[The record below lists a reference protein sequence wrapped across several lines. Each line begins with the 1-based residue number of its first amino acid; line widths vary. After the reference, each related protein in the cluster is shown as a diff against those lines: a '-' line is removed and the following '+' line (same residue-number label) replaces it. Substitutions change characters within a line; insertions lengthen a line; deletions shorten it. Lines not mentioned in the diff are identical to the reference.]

1 MENKTGCQMPYSK
14 GDVRKLTGLKYI
26 LLLIILFH
34 VDNLFAQRDVIFKKD
49 STEIRCRILKA
60 KGANF
65 SYAFIDSAQK
75 VLKSTINKNLVDS
88 VRYNKYDSNLVKD
101 KLFGNNETITDQK
114 DEEAVVKPWQF
125 TAGIG
130 LNVGHILEL
139 NSASGPDKNS
149 FSATCAIDLGLDYF
163 KEGKRFFMTN
173 ELHSIVSVQKDGLS
187 SAAYIQ
193 RAVDE
198 LTTLHDFSLAMN
210 KNNKWNF
217 NLIVKSTTSLFTIF
231 DGDYFK
237 DFNNNGKIQAF
248 LNPYQVTVSPGIKY
262 QPNDYFRISIS
273 PYSINLFGL
282 TNQQIA
288 NTGFY
293 TQSKDINNNYS
304 LFEFKQLGA
313 ELNIWYDRKLKN
325 WLEMQYRLGVS
336 SDYFTNIAKNGLM
349 DGLFITKVKII
360 KNIYLSHRASLK
372 ADLAG
377 KPFRPYYNQTILL
390 SFSKSF

>member
-1 MENKTGCQMPYSK
+1 MSYSK
-14 GDVRKLTGLKYI
+14 WDVRKFSGLKHI
-26 LLLIILFH
+26 LLLIVLFQ
-34 VDNLFAQRDVIFKKD
+34 VDNLFAQRDLIFKKD

-60 KGANF
+60 KGTAY

-75 VLKSTINKNLVDS
+75 VLKATINKNLVDS
-88 VRYNKYDSNLVKD
+88 IQYNKYDSNLVKD
-101 KLFGNNETITDQK
+101 ELFGNNEIITDQK
-114 DEEAVVKPWQF
+114 DEGEAVVKPWQF
-125 TAGIG
+125 TVGIG

-149 FSATCAIDLGLDYF
+149 FSATCALDLGLDYY

-173 ELHSIVSVQKDGLS
+173 ELHSIVSIQKDGLS
-187 SAAYIQ
+187 SGAHIQ
-193 RAVDE
+193 RATDE
-198 LTTLHDFSLAMN
+198 LNTLHDFSLAMN
-210 KNNKWNF
+210 KSNKWNF
-217 NLIVKSTTSLFTIF
+217 NLIVKTTTSIFTIF
-231 DGDYFK
+231 NGDYFK
-237 DFNNNGKIQAF
+237 DFNNLGKIQAF

-293 TQSKDINNNYS
+293 TQTHNINNKYS

-313 ELNIWYDRKLKN
+313 ELNIWYDRKLKK
-325 WLEMQYRLGVS
+325 WLEMQYRLGIS

-372 ADLAG
+372 ADLAA

-390 SFSKSF
+390 SFSKTF